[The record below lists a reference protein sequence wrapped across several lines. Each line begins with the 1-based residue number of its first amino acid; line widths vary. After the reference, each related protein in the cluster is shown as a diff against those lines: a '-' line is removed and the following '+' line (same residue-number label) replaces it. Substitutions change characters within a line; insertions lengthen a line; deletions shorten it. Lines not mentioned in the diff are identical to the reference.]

1 MLDVQ
6 YVVELLDSIHN
17 LLVEAWAIDT
27 HGHVIGTAIC
37 DGLRTSGGLDLI
49 FDNCI
54 STDERLVHHSMK
66 LLEQALTVDNRSY
79 LACQGSGRGLQKVLK
94 AVAKG
99 CYCTPHQDISTFYD
113 CEENC
118 EYQTHDPELDVE
130 SSRVR
135 TGILEHMFKDSEAT
149 CLEVVKMGGLKVIV
163 SECRKR
169 DVETL
174 RHCAS
179 ALANLSLYGGSE
191 NHQVRTVWITIAK
204 QKFSWSRF
212 CQKDPHAFS
221 RSWEE
226 GVIWMQNRI
235 LKTFCITTF
244 YHICRSHIFCIKCKN
259 CLATLKLHF
268 EYYCRL
274 WSSTM
279 PNHGCCPW
287 LSTLTQTWNVILT

>member
-1 MLDVQ
+1 MLDTPQDVNDHIRNVHSDIKKLQLDPAKWEPADVEKVASKAKKATSACVAEMKKEVSLMLDVEN
-6 YVVELLDSIHN
+6 VVELLDSIHN

-204 QKFSWSRF
+204 QKFS
-212 CQKDPHAFS
+212 
-221 RSWEE
+221 
-226 GVIWMQNRI
+226 
-235 LKTFCITTF
+235 
-244 YHICRSHIFCIKCKN
+244 
-259 CLATLKLHF
+259 
-268 EYYCRL
+268 
-274 WSSTM
+274 
-279 PNHGCCPW
+279 
-287 LSTLTQTWNVILT
+287 